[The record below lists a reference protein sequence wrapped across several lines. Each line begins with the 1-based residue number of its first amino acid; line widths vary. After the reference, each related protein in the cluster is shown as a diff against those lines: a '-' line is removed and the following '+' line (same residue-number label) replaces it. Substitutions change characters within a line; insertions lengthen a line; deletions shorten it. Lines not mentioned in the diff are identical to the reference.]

1 VKHYPHCKYPGVIQ
15 EINAAYALLNYCL
28 YAEANQCLK
37 LANEM
42 SQEERGLKLKF
53 EFKFVQAIPTRASDW
68 PKISEQN
75 FVGLWSSCSEME
87 TSNALPEHPAT
98 NNFCQPSG
106 HDNPRAL
113 TQGLS
118 KPWLLGV

>member
-1 VKHYPHCKYPGVIQ
+1 MKHYPHCKYPGVIQ

-75 FVGLWSSCSEME
+75 FVGPLEFLLRNGNKQRPARASCHKQLLS
-87 TSNALPEHPAT
+87 AI
-98 NNFCQPSG
+98 
-106 HDNPRAL
+106 RA
-113 TQGLS
+113 
-118 KPWLLGV
+118 